1 MKIKYFPAIITCL
14 FLLTCDLKNDLIYD
28 QYLQVLMHYGF
39 NNEVDTFNGKLTKDL
54 ILDGIVTVDFSF
66 TTEEQMQIEEAI
78 ILNDFFNL
86 PDTIQYFSGDSIDV
100 LIYPNPGMQY
110 LRVNYDNQDRKVYWS
125 YPLPDNDDAQAIMAI
140 YNVIRNVVQSTAV
153 YQDLP
158 EPRGGYN

>member
-1 MKIKYFPAIITCL
+1 MKIKYFPAIIICL
-14 FLLTCDLKNDLIYD
+14 FLLTCDLKNDLIYE

-125 YPLPDNDDAQAIMAI
+125 YPLPDNADALAIMAI
-140 YNVIRNVVQSTAV
+140 YNEIRSVVESTAV